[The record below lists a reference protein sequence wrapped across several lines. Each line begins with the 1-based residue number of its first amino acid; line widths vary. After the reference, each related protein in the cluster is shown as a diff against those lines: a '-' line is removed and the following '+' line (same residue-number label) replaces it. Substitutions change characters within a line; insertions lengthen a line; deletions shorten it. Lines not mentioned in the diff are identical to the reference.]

1 ESIFL
6 SKVPKTLNCAVDF
19 FSSQVNSLF
28 VSPSISRTLLSLD
41 RHFLFVDK
49 ISRGDMGVFPGF
61 GSWINQNTQQP
72 HKAESDERSEDVKFK
87 SKSET
92 NTHEERDEMKHQ
104 FKLWRDAEKKEQWN
118 DAPLKMKVERRND
131 LEWGMST
138 IEMQFTLGLPP
149 QAAYDVLTNP
159 DNQPYSR
166 IIKGRQLL
174 ENISRKVVSPD
185 TGKGQLVDTEKA
197 VAWNFL
203 WFSGTIPIIANFIEN
218 RQFHRP
224 LYVDAELFCK
234 HKKPKSTEEYEK
246 CSRGQGRIGSK
257 VTLDQMFESSPLP
270 SFLFNLPPIS
280 WYVRRITIKTM
291 KTLIEDLQI
300 TSAVIRGI

>member
-1 ESIFL
+1 
-6 SKVPKTLNCAVDF
+6 
-19 FSSQVNSLF
+19 
-28 VSPSISRTLLSLD
+28 
-41 RHFLFVDK
+41 
-49 ISRGDMGVFPGF
+49 MGVFPGF
-61 GSWINQNTQQP
+61 GSWINQNPQQP
-72 HKAESDERSEDVKFK
+72 HKAESERSEYVKFK

-104 FKLWRDAEKKEQWN
+104 LKLWRDAEKKEQWN
-118 DAPLKMKVERRND
+118 DAPLKLKVERRND

-203 WFSGTIPIIANFIEN
+203 WFSGTIPIIANFIEH
-218 RQFHRP
+218 RQFLTVQYTVKNKMFINMFEGQYKVEP
-224 LYVDAELFCK
+224 LYVDSELFCI

-257 VTLDQMFESSPLP
+257 VTLDQMFKP

-300 TSAVIRGI
+300 TSAVMRGI

>member
-1 ESIFL
+1 
-6 SKVPKTLNCAVDF
+6 
-19 FSSQVNSLF
+19 
-28 VSPSISRTLLSLD
+28 
-41 RHFLFVDK
+41 
-49 ISRGDMGVFPGF
+49 
-61 GSWINQNTQQP
+61 
-72 HKAESDERSEDVKFK
+72 
-87 SKSET
+87 
-92 NTHEERDEMKHQ
+92 MKHQ
-104 FKLWRDAEKKEQWN
+104 LKLWRDAEQKEQWN
-118 DAPLKMKVERRND
+118 DDPPKVKVERRND

-203 WFSGTIPIIANFIEN
+203 WLSGTIPIIANFIEN
-218 RQFHRP
+218 RQFLTVRNFPHENQSFYTDLGNLNWVSLAYFRQVQYTVKNKMFINMFEGQYKVEP
-224 LYVDAELFCK
+224 LYVDSELFCK
-234 HKKPKSTEEYEK
+234 HEKPRSTEEYEK

-257 VTLDQMFESSPLP
+257 VTLDQMFKP

-300 TSAVIRGI
+300 TSAVMRGI